1 MSERE
6 TMLPKSKLDK
16 EAIREL
22 AELLA
27 ETNLSEIEWSDGTIS
42 IRVARGVAAATVAVA
57 PALGAG
63 PLAVAVNA
71 VPAEEDMSKLPGA
84 LKSPMVGTAYVA
96 PEPDAQPFVQIGDNV
111 REGQTVLIVE
121 AMKTMNAIPAHRS
134 GRVTRILVEN
144 QTPVEFGQVL
154 MLIE

>member
-6 TMLPKSKLDK
+6 TRLPKSKLDK

-27 ETNLSEIEWSDGTIS
+27 ETNLSEIEWSDGTVS
-42 IRVARGVAAATVAVA
+42 IRVARGVAAATMAVA
-57 PALGAG
+57 PAMGVA
-63 PLAVAVNA
+63 PVAVAMNA
-71 VPAEEDMSKLPGA
+71 AAAEEDLAKLPGA
-84 LKSPMVGTAYVA
+84 LKSPMVGTAYIA
-96 PEPDAQPFVQIGDNV
+96 PEPGAAPFVQVGDNV
-111 REGQTVLIVE
+111 REGQTVMIVE
-121 AMKTMNAIPAHRS
+121 AMKTMNAIPAHRA
-134 GRVTRILVEN
+134 GRVSRILVEN

>member
-6 TMLPKSKLDK
+6 TRLPKSKLDK

-27 ETNLSEIEWSDGTIS
+27 ETNLSEIEWSDGTVR
-42 IRVARGVAAATVAVA
+42 IRVARGIAAATVAVA
-57 PALGAG
+57 PALGAM
-63 PLAVAVNA
+63 PAVALNA
-71 VPAEEDMSKLPGA
+71 AAVAEEDLSKVPGA
-84 LKSPMVGTAYVA
+84 LKSPMVGTAYTA
-96 PEPDAQPFVQIGDNV
+96 PEPGAAPFVQVGDNV
-111 REGQTVLIVE
+111 REGQTVMIVE
-121 AMKTMNAIPAHRS
+121 AMKTMNAIPAHRT
-134 GRVTRILVEN
+134 GRVARILVEN

>member
-6 TMLPKSKLDK
+6 SRLPKSKLDK

-27 ETNLSEIEWSDGTIS
+27 ETNLSEIEWSDGTVS
-42 IRVARGVAAATVAVA
+42 IRVARGVAATVAVA
-57 PALGAG
+57 PTVGSAPVVL
-63 PLAVAVNA
+63 NA
-71 VPAEEDMSKLPGA
+71 APAAEEDLSKLPGA

-96 PEPDAQPFVQIGDNV
+96 PEPGAAPFVHVGDNV

-121 AMKTMNAIPAHRS
+121 AMKTMNAIPAHRA
-134 GRVTRILVEN
+134 GRVSRILVEN

>member
-6 TMLPKSKLDK
+6 TRLPKSKLDK

-27 ETNLSEIEWSDGTIS
+27 ETNLSEIEWSDGTIR
-42 IRVARGVAAATVAVA
+42 IRVARGVAGATVAVA
-57 PALGAG
+57 PAMAAA
-63 PLAVAVNA
+63 PVAVIA
-71 VPAEEDMSKLPGA
+71 APAGEEDVSKLPGA
-84 LKSPMVGTAYVA
+84 LKSPMVGTAYTA
-96 PEPDAQPFVQIGDNV
+96 PEPGAAPFVQVGDNV
-111 REGQTVLIVE
+111 REGQTVMIVE
-121 AMKTMNAIPAHRS
+121 AMKTMNAIPAHRT

>member
-6 TMLPKSKLDK
+6 TRLPKSKLDK

-27 ETNLSEIEWSDGTIS
+27 ETNLSEIEWSDGTVS

-57 PALGAG
+57 PVIGAPVAL
-63 PLAVAVNA
+63 NA
-71 VPAEEDMSKLPGA
+71 VPAAEEDLSKLPGA

-96 PEPDAQPFVQIGDNV
+96 PEPGAAPFVQVGDNV
-111 REGQTVLIVE
+111 REGQTVMIVE
-121 AMKTMNAIPAHRS
+121 AMKTMNAIPAHRA
-134 GRVTRILVEN
+134 GRVSRILVEN